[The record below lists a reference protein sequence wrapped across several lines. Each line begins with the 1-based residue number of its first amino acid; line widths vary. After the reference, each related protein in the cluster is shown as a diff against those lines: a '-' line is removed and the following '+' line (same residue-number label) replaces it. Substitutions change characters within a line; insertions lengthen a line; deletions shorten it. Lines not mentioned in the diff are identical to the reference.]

1 MRKIWNRPNLAVW
14 SLVTSDALG
23 QANMNICTYVTAVS
37 MEPKLMMVA
46 VYRGTKTLDNLKQS
60 PTKPV
65 LLQLLSAELAPVV
78 RVCGQQSGSKIDK
91 IKRLKKRY
99 QFGDENNLPF
109 FKDAAGYLVL
119 LPEAVTEIA
128 ADHLLYTFSVLK
140 QVNIVDVPLLMTDI
154 LRSQKIIR

>member
-1 MRKIWNRPNLAVW
+1 
-14 SLVTSDALG
+14 
-23 QANMNICTYVTAVS
+23 
-37 MEPKLMMVA
+37 MMVA

-99 QFGDENNLPF
+99 QFGNENNLPF

-128 ADHLLYTFSVLK
+128 ADNILYTFSVLK
-140 QVNIVDVPLLMTDI
+140 QVNIVDVPLLTTDI
-154 LRSQKIIR
+154 LRSRKIIR